1 MGSCKLL
8 PPQQQSSVKS
18 IWKCGRA
25 RFNGSQLKRKV
36 GLVRLG
42 ESDSR
47 KSGALLLNLPSSFQ
61 YGMGPISTSP
71 PSPFPMYTKTFTN
84 IWTNL
89 ANLANLPRDPVISPN
104 STFAP
109 QKCTPGNIPGLFY
122 FLLRQRKFNYPFDWI
137 LLHSPRQLS

>member
-47 KSGALLLNLPSSFQ
+47 KSGALLLNLPPSFQ

-71 PSPFPMYTKTFTN
+71 PSSFTMYTKTFTD
-84 IWTNL
+84 IWKTSFLIPKRDLQSGNFPQFYL
-89 ANLANLPRDPVISPN
+89 RTPKVYSGKHSWAVLFSFTPKKIQLPI
-104 STFAP
+104 
-109 QKCTPGNIPGLFY
+109 
-122 FLLRQRKFNYPFDWI
+122 
-137 LLHSPRQLS
+137 